1 MSDMGIFSKEF
12 FINNRASLRRSF
24 AGEAMIILTA
34 NGKLEKTGDMTYPL
48 RQDRNFWYLTGIDE
62 PEIVIVMDGDKEFL
76 ILPER
81 SQMNI
86 IFDGGFNEDQI
97 KKTSGIKKVYD
108 HDKGWRLLDRKIK
121 KAKFIATLSPPP
133 IYDDKSNAYT
143 NPAKRQLASSIL
155 AVNENV
161 QFIDISSNLSS
172 LRQIKQDPEIKA
184 MRIASKETV
193 KIYKNIKQ
201 KLPKFST
208 EHDVSIDLNIGLVK
222 SGLEMAYDPIIAGV
236 SNANTLHYHGAS
248 GSDIS
253 KIVLLDIGVEHAGY
267 ASDVTRTYFD
277 ENYSRFVEVHNAL
290 LDVFD
295 YACSLVMPGMTTI
308 VIEQRVRHFMGEKL
322 RELGLVDV
330 ITPELIGKF
339 FPHGLGHFVGL
350 DVHDVGDREK
360 PLQAGMAITIE
371 PGIYIE
377 NEGFGMRHEDTLL
390 ITEAGFE
397 NLTEQAPTI
406 QRTDKVTQ

>member
-1 MSDMGIFSKEF
+1 MSDTGIFSKEF
-12 FINNRASLRRSF
+12 FINNRTSLRSSF

-34 NGKLEKTGDMTYPL
+34 NGKLEKTGDMTYPF
-48 RQDRNFWYLTGIDE
+48 RQDRNFWYLTGLNE
-62 PEIVIVMDGDKEFL
+62 PELVIVMDGDKEFL
-76 ILPER
+76 ILPQR

-86 IFDGGFNEDQI
+86 IFDGGFDKDQI

-108 HDKGWRLLDRKIK
+108 YDKGWRMLNRKIK
-121 KAKFIATLSPPP
+121 KAKFIATLSPSP
-133 IYDDKSNAYT
+133 IYDDKSNAFT

-161 QFIDISSNLSS
+161 QFIDISSNLTS
-172 LRQIKQDPEIKA
+172 LRQIKQDPEINA
-184 MRIASKETV
+184 MKIAGKETV

-201 KLPKFST
+201 KLPKFKT
-208 EHDVSIDLNIGLVK
+208 EHDIDIELNIGLIK
-222 SGLEMAYDPIIAGV
+222 NGLEMAYDPIIAGG

-248 GSDIS
+248 S
-253 KIVLLDIGVEHAGY
+253 KDVSKVVLLDIGVEHDGY

-277 ENYSRFVEVHNAL
+277 ETNPRLVEVHDAL
-290 LDVFD
+290 LDVFE

-330 ITPELIGKF
+330 ISPELIGKF

-350 DVHDVGDREK
+350 DVHDVGERDK
-360 PLQAGMAITIE
+360 PLQAGMVITIE

-390 ITEAGFE
+390 ITETGFE

-406 QRTDKVTQ
+406 ISKAIQS

>member
-1 MSDMGIFSKEF
+1 MSDTGIFSKEF
-12 FINNRASLRRSF
+12 FINNRTSLRSSF
-24 AGEAMIILTA
+24 AGEAMIIMTA
-34 NGKLEKTGDMTYPL
+34 NGKLEKTGDMTYPF
-48 RQDRNFWYLTGIDE
+48 RQDRNFWYLTGLNE
-62 PEIVIVMDGDKEFL
+62 PELVIVMDGDKEFL

-86 IFDGGFNEDQI
+86 IFDGGFDKDQI

-108 HDKGWRLLDRKIK
+108 YDKGWRMLNRKIK
-121 KAKFIATLSPPP
+121 KAKFIATLSPAP
-133 IYDDKSNAYT
+133 IYDTKSNAFT
-143 NPAKRQLASSIL
+143 NPAKRQLAGSIL

-161 QFIDISSNLSS
+161 QFIDISSNLTS
-172 LRQIKQDPEIKA
+172 LRQIKQEPEIKA
-184 MRIASKETV
+184 MKIAGKETV

-201 KLPKFST
+201 KLPKFNT
-208 EHDVSIDLNIGLVK
+208 EQDIDIELNIGLIK
-222 SGLEMAYDPIIAGV
+222 NGLEMAYDPIIAGG

-248 GSDIS
+248 SEDVG
-253 KIVLLDIGVEHAGY
+253 KVVLLDIGVEHAGY

-277 ENYSRFVEVHNAL
+277 ETNPRLVEVHDAL
-290 LDVFD
+290 LDVFE

-330 ITPELIGKF
+330 ISPELIGKF

-350 DVHDVGDREK
+350 DVHDVGERDK
-360 PLQAGMAITIE
+360 PLQAGMVITIE

-390 ITEAGFE
+390 ITETGFE

-406 QRTDKVTQ
+406 ISKAIQS

>member
-1 MSDMGIFSKEF
+1 MSDTGIFSKEF
-12 FINNRASLRRSF
+12 FINNRTSLRSSF

-34 NGKLEKTGDMTYPL
+34 NGKLEKTGDMTYPF
-48 RQDRNFWYLTGIDE
+48 RQDRNFWYLTGLDE
-62 PEIVIVMDGDKEFL
+62 PEVVIVMDGDKEFL

-86 IFDGGFNEDQI
+86 IFDGGFDKDQI

-108 HDKGWRLLDRKIK
+108 YDKGWRMLNRKIK
-121 KAKFIATLSPPP
+121 KAKFIATLSPSP
-133 IYDDKSNAYT
+133 IYDDKSNAFT
-143 NPAKRQLASSIL
+143 NPAKRQLAGSIL

-161 QFIDISSNLSS
+161 QFIDISSNLTS
-172 LRQIKQDPEIKA
+172 LRQIKQEPEIKA
-184 MRIASKETV
+184 MKIAGKETV

-201 KLPKFST
+201 KLPKFKT
-208 EHDVSIDLNIGLVK
+208 EQDIDIELNIGLIK
-222 SGLEMAYDPIIAGV
+222 NGLEMAYDPIIAGG

-248 GSDIS
+248 SADVS

-277 ENYSRFVEVHNAL
+277 ETNPRLVEVHDAL
-290 LDVFD
+290 LDVFE

-330 ITPELIGKF
+330 ISPELIGKF

-350 DVHDVGDREK
+350 DVHDVGERDK
-360 PLQAGMAITIE
+360 PLQAGMVITIE

-377 NEGFGMRHEDTLL
+377 DEGFGMRHEDTLL
-390 ITEAGFE
+390 ITETGFE

-406 QRTDKVTQ
+406 IRKAPQS